1 MRSGQ
6 RSPSATKYQQSMI
19 SNSIIDSG
27 TNSMAVSKD
36 VLTAIL
42 QSLDRMTQRSHGAL
56 CSSTGS
62 PALG

>member
-1 MRSGQ
+1 
-6 RSPSATKYQQSMI
+6 MI

-56 CSSTGS
+56 CSSTSS